1 MPDAVASRRS
11 KGTGSASTHP
21 SAMAREYTEKPQ
33 ANEQEGLMEDN
44 ELAADEARRSLQH
57 E

>member
-1 MPDAVASRRS
+1 
-11 KGTGSASTHP
+11 
-21 SAMAREYTEKPQ
+21 MAREYTEKPQ